1 MKHGI
6 QHKHLGQHI
15 RTSVADPG
23 YFEQGQRGK
32 IVYVTKD
39 AYSPDGY
46 AYHVEFTEG
55 VYWYLDANEF
65 ELEH

>member
-15 RTSVADPG
+15 HTSVADPD

-32 IVYVTKD
+32 IVNVIVD
-39 AYSPDGY
+39 SEAFDGH
-46 AYHVEFTEG
+46 AYHVEFDEG
-55 VYWYLDANEF
+55 VYWYLDADEF